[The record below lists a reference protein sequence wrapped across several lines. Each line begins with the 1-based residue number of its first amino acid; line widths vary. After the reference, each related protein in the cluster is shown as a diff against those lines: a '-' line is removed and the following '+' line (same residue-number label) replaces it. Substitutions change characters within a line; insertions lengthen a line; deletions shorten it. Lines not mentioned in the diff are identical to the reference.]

1 MFKRYNLEDKEKVIE
16 LINMQ
21 QDLIDQEQF
30 IIDQH
35 RNITRRGL
43 DQMQD
48 LFYLNVGE
56 EKARI
61 YKNRVNALLA
71 ELREGSMEGRNDE

>member
-30 IIDQH
+30 IIDQQ
-35 RNITRRGL
+35 RTITRRGL
-43 DQMQD
+43 EQMND
-48 LFYLNVGE
+48 LFYLNIGE
-56 EKARI
+56 EKAMI

-71 ELREGSMEGRNDE
+71 ELREGSKEREDT